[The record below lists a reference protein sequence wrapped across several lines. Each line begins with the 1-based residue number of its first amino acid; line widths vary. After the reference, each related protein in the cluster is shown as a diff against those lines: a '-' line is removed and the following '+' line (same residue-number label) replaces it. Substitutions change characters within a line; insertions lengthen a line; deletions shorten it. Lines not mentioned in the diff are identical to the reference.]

1 VREFYS
7 FAHCMSRAEDKME
20 VERVERIVVA
30 LRRAAEHERLL
41 SYQRF
46 HAMFGAGDP
55 LTARY
60 DALERAIA
68 SLGEVSNIDYG
79 VLLALSNGLPGPDF
93 FRRYQKHRYADYVA
107 VMGPPIQRQSLKR
120 KRMLV
125 DAERRRV
132 YDDARQKATVPA
144 VETV

>member
-1 VREFYS
+1 
-7 FAHCMSRAEDKME
+7 ME
-20 VERVERIVVA
+20 GERVERIVLA

-68 SLGEVSNIDYG
+68 SLGEVSDIDYG
-79 VLLALSNGLPGPDF
+79 VLLALSNGF
-93 FRRYQKHRYADYVA
+93 SAQTVA
-107 VMGPPIQRQSLKR
+107 RVTVVELH
-120 KRMLV
+120 
-125 DAERRRV
+125 DA
-132 YDDARQKATVPA
+132 APA
-144 VETV
+144 K

>member
-1 VREFYS
+1 MLSRL
-7 FAHCMSRAEDKME
+7 CTSRAEDKME
-20 VERVERIVVA
+20 AERVDRIVVA

-60 DALERAIA
+60 DALERAVA
-68 SLGEVSNIDYG
+68 SLGEVTSIDYG
-79 VLLALSNGLPGPDF
+79 VLLALSHGLPGPDF

-107 VMGPPIQRQSLKR
+107 VMGPPIHRQSIKR
-120 KRMLV
+120 KRLLV

-132 YDDARQKATVPA
+132 YDDARKKAA
-144 VETV
+144 VHMAETV

>member
-1 VREFYS
+1 MTLQCR
-7 FAHCMSRAEDKME
+7 MSRAEDKME

-60 DALERAIA
+60 DALERAVA

-93 FRRYQKHRYADYVA
+93 FRRYQKHRYDDYVA
-107 VMGPPIQRQSLKR
+107 VMGPPIHRQSIKR

-132 YDDARQKATVPA
+132 YDDARQKAA
-144 VETV
+144 VHAAETV

>member
-1 VREFYS
+1 
-7 FAHCMSRAEDKME
+7 ME

-68 SLGEVSNIDYG
+68 SLGEVTNIDYG

-132 YDDARQKATVPA
+132 YDDARKRAAVHA